1 MIRRTL
7 MLAALALAAQGTMAK
22 DWDSIRFATEGA
34 YPPFNTV
41 DTSGAVQGFDVDI
54 ANALCEEMKAKCTW
68 VKQEWDGMIPA
79 LLSRKFDAI
88 SASMS
93 ITEERK
99 KRVDFT
105 DKYYATPLG
114 LVAKKGSDL
123 LPELNLLKGKR
134 IGVQRG
140 TVADSF
146 ATRFWAEQGVTVVRY
161 ARQEEAYL
169 DLSAGRIDAAWAD
182 ALVADGGFL
191 KQPAGAEYAFV
202 GGLYH
207 GRTAEEKGV
216 IGEGVGIAIRK
227 QDAEL
232 KQKLDKALAAIRTNG
247 KYDEIRKKYFD
258 YDIYG
263 E

>member
-7 MLAALALAAQGTMAK
+7 MLAALALAAQGAMAK
-22 DWDSIRFATEGA
+22 DWSTIRFATEGA

-41 DTSGAVQGFDVDI
+41 DTSGAVQGLDVDI
-54 ANALCEEMKAKCTW
+54 ANALCEEMKAKCVW

-105 DKYYATPLG
+105 DKYYATPLA
-114 LVAKKGSDL
+114 LVAKKGSGL
-123 LPELNLLKGKR
+123 LPELNLIKGKR

-169 DLSAGRIDAAWAD
+169 DLEAGRIDASWLD
-182 ALVADGGFL
+182 ALMADGGFL
-191 KQPAGAEYAFV
+191 STPAGAEFAV
-202 GGLYH
+202 MGGLVH
-207 GRTAEEKGV
+207 GRNADEKAV

-227 QDAEL
+227 QDKEL
-232 KQKLDKALAAIRTNG
+232 KLKLDQALAEIRANG
-247 KYDEIRKKYFD
+247 KYDEIRKKYFS

-263 E
+263 D